1 MNHAGKTK
9 FPVGS
14 GAQKGD
20 GRHQTHIKPPG
31 NGWPI
36 APLGPERRMAQ
47 DLYPVKPELAE
58 RAHIRSMEE
67 YGRLYR
73 LSLDN
78 PEWFWGEQA
87 KALSWYH
94 PWQSVFDADYDEVDF
109 AWFGGGRLNA
119 SFNCVDRHLAER
131 GDQDALVWVK
141 DEPGEYQHITY
152 RQLKHHVCRVANVL
166 LHHGVR
172 KGDRVCLYMTMM
184 PELVYTML
192 ACARIGAVH
201 SVVFG
206 GFSSESLRD
215 RIVDARCKVVVTA
228 NEGLRGGRR
237 VPLKRTVD
245 RAVEGMDLVETVLV
259 ARRTDTDVPM
269 VPGRDVWL
277 AEACAAQRSTC
288 TNAWMGSEDP
298 LFILYTSGSTGKPK
312 GLLHTT
318 GGYLTYAAFTYKQ
331 VFDHHPGDVFFCA
344 ADIGW
349 ITGHSYIVYGP
360 LANGATSVI
369 FESTPL
375 YPDPSRYWR
384 VVDDL
389 GVNVLYTAPTALRA
403 LAQAGDRWLEDS
415 SRRSLRILGSVG
427 EPINPEVWR
436 WYHDVV
442 GEGRCAVVDTW
453 WQTETGGI
461 LITPLPGVTPT
472 KPGSAT
478 LPFFGVRPLILDVE
492 SGRVLEGNGVS
503 GALCLSTPWPGQ
515 ARTVQGDHQ
524 RFKETYFTQ
533 YPGYYFTGDGATRDE
548 DGYYWITG
556 RIDDVINVS
565 GHRIGSAE
573 VESALVASDAV
584 AEAAVVGCPHP
595 IKGQGI
601 YCYVILNEGTAVGG
615 GEQLVGALKEQ
626 VRQAIGAFAAPD
638 VIHFAS
644 GLPKTRSGKIMR
656 RILRKIAASEYEGL
670 GDLSTLAD
678 PEVVQRLVEEHQ
690 SLKGPLRV

>member
-1 MNHAGKTK
+1 MT
-9 FPVGS
+9 
-14 GAQKGD
+14 
-20 GRHQTHIKPPG
+20 
-31 NGWPI
+31 
-36 APLGPERRMAQ
+36 Q
-47 DLYPVKPELAE
+47 DLYPVKPEFAE

-67 YGRLYR
+67 YQRLYR

-87 KALSWYH
+87 KALTWFH
-94 PWQSVFDADYDEVDF
+94 PWQSVFDADYKEVDF
-109 AWFGGGRLNA
+109 SWFLGGRINA
-119 SFNCVDRHLAER
+119 SFNCIDRHLPTH
-131 GDQDALVWVK
+131 GDKTAIIWAQ
-141 DEPGEYQHITY
+141 DEPGVYTHITY
-152 RQLKHHVCRVANVL
+152 RELKHHVCRVANVL
-166 LHHGVR
+166 LHHGVK

-206 GFSSESLRD
+206 GFSAEALRD

-228 NEGLRGGRR
+228 NEGLRGGKR
-237 VPLKRTVD
+237 VPLKKTVD
-245 RAVEGMDLVETVLV
+245 RAIEGMSMVETVLV
-259 ARRTDTDVPM
+259 ARRTDGDVPM
-269 VPGRDVWL
+269 EAGRDLWL
-277 AEACAAQRSTC
+277 DEETARQRSTC
-288 TNAWMGSEDP
+288 TNEWMGSEDP

-318 GGYLTYAAFTYKQ
+318 GGYLTYAAFTHRM
-331 VFDHHPGDVFFCA
+331 VFDYHPGDIYFCA

-349 ITGHSYIVYGP
+349 VTGHSYIVYGP

-375 YPDPSRYWR
+375 YPDAGRYWQI
-384 VVDDL
+384 VDDL
-389 GVNVLYTAPTALRA
+389 GVNILYTAPTALRA
-403 LAQAGDRWLEDS
+403 LAQAGDEWIKKY
-415 SRRSLRILGSVG
+415 SRKSLRILGTVG

-442 GEGRCAVVDTW
+442 GEGRCTVVDTW

-478 LPFFGVRPLILDVE
+478 LPFFGVKPVIVDPAT
-492 SGRVLEGNGVS
+492 GAVLEGNDVS
-503 GALCLSTPWPGQ
+503 GALCLATPWPGT
-515 ARTVQGDHQ
+515 ARTVHGDHK
-524 RFKETYFTQ
+524 RFRETYFTQ
-533 YPGYYFTGDGATRDE
+533 YPGYYFTGDGARRDE

-565 GHRIGSAE
+565 GHRLGTAE
-573 VESALVASDAV
+573 VESALVAHESV
-584 AEAAVVGCPHP
+584 AEAAVVGYPHP

-601 YCYVILNEGTAVGG
+601 YCYVILNQGYGTGNG
-615 GEQLVGALKEQ
+615 KEQLIGALKEQ
-626 VRQAIGAFAAPD
+626 VRQTIGAFAAPD
-638 VIHFAS
+638 VIHIAS

-656 RILRKIAASEYEGL
+656 RILRKIASAEYEGM
-670 GDLSTLAD
+670 GDISTLAEPD
-678 PEVVQRLVEEHQ
+678 VVNRLIEEHQ
-690 SLKGPLRV
+690 VVSK